1 MTANKKG
8 ATLIELV
15 MLIIILAI
23 IGVTV
28 SGVVIFFA
36 QLFMYSPR
44 QLDTQKIGQEL
55 SDIMVEGNQDARGI
69 RFTRSIIDASS
80 QQFSYIY
87 GYPTAQDGQGVRFR
101 WNAADSH
108 IYRSTSSDSGVT
120 WSTQTVV
127 PYYLLNNIATTIDG
141 KDASG
146 VIFTYKKAADADWVS
161 GVDALST
168 IRRVIIGVKVQ
179 TGSGAFSGFQ
189 GSSNITS
196 SVEIKGF

>member
-1 MTANKKG
+1 MTGNKRG
-8 ATLIELV
+8 ATLIESV
-15 MLIIILAI
+15 MLIVILAI

-28 SGVVIFFA
+28 AGVVIFFT

-55 SDIMVEGNQDARGI
+55 TDIMIEGNQDARGI

-80 QQFSYIY
+80 QQLSYIY
-87 GYPTAQDGQGVRFR
+87 GYPTAQDGRAVRFR

-108 IYRSTSSDSGVT
+108 IYRSTSTDSGAT
-120 WSTQTVV
+120 WSAEAVV
-127 PYYLLNNIATTIDG
+127 PYYLLNNTATIIDG
-141 KDASG
+141 KDTSG
-146 VIFTYKKAADADWVS
+146 LIFTYKKAGDAAWVS
-161 GVDALST
+161 GVDALNT

-179 TGSGAFSGFQ
+179 TGSGNFSSFQ
-189 GSSNITS
+189 GSSSNTS